1 MKNDKLKD
9 ASLFIVFV
17 FLLSTSAAAFSL
29 LSDISLSFGISFR
42 DADDDHSHADETP
55 HAEVPV
61 PFRLYPI
68 LLQAAVRSHPF
79 EAVIPGQIIPSL
91 NHISRA
97 PPLFFS

>member
-9 ASLFIVFV
+9 ASLFIVFM
-17 FLLSTSAAAFSL
+17 FLLSTSAAAFTL
-29 LSDISLSFGISFR
+29 LSDISLSFGISSS
-42 DADDDHSHADETP
+42 DADDDLSHADETY
-55 HAEVPV
+55 HAEVPA

-79 EAVIPGQIIPSL
+79 EAMIPVRYIPSL